1 MTGVQTC
8 ALPILVIKTLV
19 LIAVLTA
26 CPAFATTIIVNNI
39 DSATGLT
46 NALWLNVNGT
56 NEQLWFA
63 GGLDVTVD
71 GASRLVYC
79 VDLLT
84 TINVPGTYNTV
95 TDFADTANLERV
107 GWLMQNEW
115 PTSSYTGAT
124 LQTQAAA
131 FQLAIWDI
139 TNDSGNG
146 FGTATTRAGIVSQ
159 STDPSHP
166 TIAAV
171 LLAANKYETDSLNKT
186 SAYGVVYHNTTM
198 DGNNTIVQTLMG
210 PPPNNPLTATPEPTA
225 VILIFSGLAM
235 IAVGRLRRPGQR

>member
-1 MTGVQTC
+1 M
-8 ALPILVIKTLV
+8 ALKILV

-115 PTSSYTGAT
+115 PTSSYTGTT
-124 LQTQAAA
+124 LQMQAAA

-159 STDPSHP
+159 STDASHP

-171 LLAANKYETDSLNKT
+171 LLAANKYEADSLNKS

-198 DGNNTIVQTLMG
+198 DGNHTIVQTLMG
-210 PPPNNPLTATPEPTA
+210 PSPDNPLTATPEPTA

-235 IAVGRLRRPGQR
+235 IAVGRFRRTNPR

>member
-1 MTGVQTC
+1 
-8 ALPILVIKTLV
+8 
-19 LIAVLTA
+19 
-26 CPAFATTIIVNNI
+26 
-39 DSATGLT
+39 
-46 NALWLNVNGT
+46 VNGT

-159 STDPSHP
+159 STDASHP

-171 LLAANKYETDSLNKT
+171 LLAANKYEADSLNKT
-186 SAYGVVYHNTTM
+186 SAYGIVYHNTTI
-198 DGNNTIVQTLMG
+198 DSNHTIVQTLMG

-235 IAVGRLRRPGQR
+235 IAVGRFRRTNPPLAERGRFAALLLAALRGIQERERFPASPRWKPAVAPSGRTSQSPPPGAGSR